1 MNPNMHTKSRHS
13 FGLFLSSSENPVN
26 HVDTLPQT
34 AKPLSLL
41 QSILECLGDGI
52 LIATDQG
59 EVLHAN
65 RYAQQLCCRIGSYVG
80 STLTLHPAIWRI
92 CQALIKERNF
102 ISDCSEE
109 ETASQRTVILDEE
122 LHVNE
127 SLIRVRVRWLD
138 LQEVTRPC
146 LLITLEDQYESARY
160 RAIAE
165 ALKYGLT
172 NRETEVWLLKRIG
185 CTYKQIA
192 AQLHIAEDTVK
203 KHIKNI
209 YARRE
214 AIECLSS

>member
-1 MNPNMHTKSRHS
+1 
-13 FGLFLSSSENPVN
+13 
-26 HVDTLPQT
+26 
-34 AKPLSLL
+34 L

-52 LIATDQG
+52 LIVTDAG
-59 EVLHAN
+59 EVIHAN
-65 RYAQQLCCRIGSYVG
+65 RYAQQLCRRMGTYSGSMP
-80 STLTLHPAIWRI
+80 TLHQSIWRI
-92 CQALIKERNF
+92 CQSLIKKRNF
-102 ISDCSEE
+102 SSDYLEKGTVSH
-109 ETASQRTVILDEE
+109 RTIILDEE
-122 LHVNE
+122 LRVNE
-127 SLIRVRVRWLD
+127 SLIRVRVRWLN
-138 LQEVTRPC
+138 LEEVACPC

>member
-1 MNPNMHTKSRHS
+1 MYNNLHSIGSLFTSSDSFTSHTENVPN
-13 FGLFLSSSENPVN
+13 G
-26 HVDTLPQT
+26 

-41 QSILECLGDGI
+41 QSVLECLGDGI
-52 LIATDQG
+52 LIVTDKG
-59 EVLHAN
+59 EVIHAN
-65 RYAQQLCCRIGSYVG
+65 RYAQQICRQIGAYSG
-80 STLTLHPAIWRI
+80 TKPTLHPAIWRI
-92 CQALIKERNF
+92 CRSLTKDRNLLDDLTKEPTLRA
-102 ISDCSEE
+102 I
-109 ETASQRTVILDEE
+109 TLDEE
-122 LHVNE
+122 LRIQE

-138 LQEVTRPC
+138 LEEVARPC

-203 KHIKNI
+203 KHVKNI
-209 YARRE
+209 HARRE
-214 AIECLSS
+214 ATECLSS